1 MYFANSIF
9 FNRINALKNDF
20 IQTTHYN
27 YDTSAGAR
35 YGAILVS
42 LDLIQKHP
50 FLGEGLGYAR
60 ASYIKTIK
68 DSAIY
73 SKSKYLI
80 KVMSDLH
87 NQYMQVLIE
96 VGIVGFVIFLLFIY
110 YFYKE
115 KIYDIEFK
123 TISIIFM
130 TSLLAGFFGG
140 SLLRMYEIYVLFV
153 IFLGLYSIDSTNK
166 IKLFN

>member
-96 VGIVGFVIFLLFIY
+96 VGIVGFVIFLLFI
-110 YFYKE
+110 K
-115 KIYDIEFK
+115 
-123 TISIIFM
+123 
-130 TSLLAGFFGG
+130 SL
-140 SLLRMYEIYVLFV
+140 YI
-153 IFLGLYSIDSTNK
+153 T
-166 IKLFN
+166 